1 MTVCRSAT
9 ASITHHLR
17 LKRRSHAAD
26 REARAQRSRPKCRPV
41 TVPAKCGTRK
51 ARVASATLP
60 GWKRACSSSRMWRA
74 DLLAK
79 RKEAIKSVV
88 YLTPEAQKSLADRLA
103 RAEGHVRSIRQ
114 MVVDH
119 RCADEILIQ
128 IAAVKAALNQTAA
141 SLIDS
146 EMRACVD
153 TCMGGSSED
162 RLDRVTKALS
172 AVLKSS

>member
-1 MTVCRSAT
+1 M
-9 ASITHHLR
+9 ASRKI
-17 LKRRSHAAD
+17 AA
-26 REARAQRSRPKCRPV
+26 
-41 TVPAKCGTRK
+41 
-51 ARVASATLP
+51 LP
-60 GWKRACSSSRMWRA
+60 T
-74 DLLAK
+74 
-79 RKEAIKSVV
+79 E
-88 YLTPEAQKSLADRLA
+88 YLTPQAQKALADRLA

>member
-1 MTVCRSAT
+1 M
-9 ASITHHLR
+9 
-17 LKRRSHAAD
+17 
-26 REARAQRSRPKCRPV
+26 
-41 TVPAKCGTRK
+41 
-51 ARVASATLP
+51 
-60 GWKRACSSSRMWRA
+60 
-74 DLLAK
+74 AK

-153 TCMGGSSED
+153 TCMGGSSDD

>member
-1 MTVCRSAT
+1 M
-9 ASITHHLR
+9 
-17 LKRRSHAAD
+17 AA
-26 REARAQRSRPKCRPV
+26 RK
-41 TVPAKCGTRK
+41 K
-51 ARVASATLP
+51 ARPPL
-60 GWKRACSSSRMWRA
+60 
-74 DLLAK
+74 
-79 RKEAIKSVV
+79 E
-88 YLTPEAQKSLADRLA
+88 YLTPEAQKALADRLA
-103 RAEGHVRSIRQ
+103 RAEGHMRSIRQ

-153 TCMGGSSED
+153 TCMRGSPAD
-162 RLDRVTKALS
+162 RLDRVTSAVA

>member
-1 MTVCRSAT
+1 MAVR
-9 ASITHHLR
+9 
-17 LKRRSHAAD
+17 KKAAA
-26 REARAQRSRPKCRPV
+26 ETP
-41 TVPAKCGTRK
+41 
-51 ARVASATLP
+51 
-60 GWKRACSSSRMWRA
+60 
-74 DLLAK
+74 
-79 RKEAIKSVV
+79 E
-88 YLTPEAQKSLADRLA
+88 YLTPEAQKALADRLA

-146 EMRACVD
+146 EMRACVS
-153 TCMGGSSED
+153 TCMEGSDDD
-162 RLDRVTKALS
+162 RLGRVTKALA